1 MPLENLTIRRV
12 CLHEVYKRGDDGNVR
27 TPTYSNGL
35 LALNDKGLSAFQ
47 SRVHSA
53 FKRDA
58 KCMEM
63 ALRLT
68 DATSIAGR
76 GVAIVDADDEDFVQQ
91 SRSFAD
97 LLAEAQVS
105 RQIPGGLTVV
115 FDGTVGYP
123 ERHFF
128 GIMKAELHEG
138 FMKQNNMQATFVDS
152 LFLSPKTKL
161 YKIGLFIGGEA
172 DSPIPVEDWKPT
184 VYDYQLTSS
193 HRDGAA
199 AYFHSAY
206 LGLDVPQNS
215 AQQVKKFFDTTKA
228 YIKSAQIPQSD
239 KVDLYN
245 SLYSYLKTEQAPTV
259 QVGHFA
265 DTYLPPALR
274 GTYVDHMRRERV
286 PDAAIAKDLSEVGG
300 SLRMRRLKFPSKI
313 MLSGP
318 PEAINDLVD
327 IEAFDTPDGKHW
339 TRLTIRGAIEAQE

>member
-12 CLHEVYKRGDDGNVR
+12 CLHEVHKRSDDGNVR
-27 TPTYSNGL
+27 TPTYSNDL
-35 LALNDKGLSAFQ
+35 LALNNRGLAAFQ

-68 DATSIAGR
+68 DAASIAGR
-76 GVAIVDADDEDFVQQ
+76 GAAIVDADDVAFVEQ

-123 ERHFF
+123 ERNFF
-128 GIMKAELHEG
+128 SVMKAELHEG
-138 FMKQNNMQATFVDS
+138 FMKQNNMQATFVES

-161 YKIGLFIGGEA
+161 YKIGFFVGGEVG
-172 DSPIPVEDWKPT
+172 SPIRIEDWKPT
-184 VYDYQLTSS
+184 VYDYQLTGA

-206 LGLDVPQNS
+206 LGLDVPKNS
-215 AQQVKKFFDTTKA
+215 AQQVKKFFETTKT
-228 YIKSAQIPQSD
+228 YIKSAQISQAD

-245 SLYSYLKTEQAPTV
+245 SLYSYLKTDQAPTV

-300 SLRMRRLKFPSKI
+300 SLRIRRLRFPSKI

-318 PEAINDLVD
+318 PEAIKELVNV
-327 IEAFDTPDGKHW
+327 EAFDAPDGERW